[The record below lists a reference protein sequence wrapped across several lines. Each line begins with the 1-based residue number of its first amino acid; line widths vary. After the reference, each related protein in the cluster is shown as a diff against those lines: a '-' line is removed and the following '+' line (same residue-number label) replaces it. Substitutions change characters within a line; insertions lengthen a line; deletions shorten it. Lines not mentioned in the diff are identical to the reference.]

1 MTPLNFRNYE
11 VLPTLVQHLS
21 AKQVFAAQEPAGPKA
36 WKDTPQELQRL
47 KARGIEALLL
57 ARVVTMQG
65 GRAQST
71 TEQVGARLGSL
82 PLMLVG
88 AAQKTVYMVTANV
101 ELKLVSTSD
110 GSTLW
115 YGRGVGSAYGKEGLA
130 PAIDA
135 SLKAAF
141 SNVINDLCG
150 AQLAKPR
157 SKPSDTPP

>member
-110 GSTLW
+110 
-115 YGRGVGSAYGKEGLA
+115 
-130 PAIDA
+130 
-135 SLKAAF
+135 
-141 SNVINDLCG
+141 
-150 AQLAKPR
+150 
-157 SKPSDTPP
+157 